1 MESSFSYGEI
11 ELEEMTKAQTV
22 CQILASD
29 HFPLQD
35 MAQTGF
41 MCFLNSDIEL
51 TELTLGQVHDPS
63 SGHMQSLY

>member
-41 MCFLNSDIEL
+41 MCFLK
-51 TELTLGQVHDPS
+51 Q
-63 SGHMQSLY
+63 